1 MWRGFLA
8 ACRYSFNC
16 WSESFRPNHVFHQNK
31 KGIRQISHAVRKKRS
46 FWVRDVPR
54 FAGEKRGASVS
65 IIYLPTH
72 VKLAPVVVPC
82 GRRRPE
88 PIVLTATIIP
98 PRPHPSR
105 DPAPGNAKLRTAPEA
120 ASGAEFRRRS
130 IPLWHEAHSERG
142 YSARRCQTAD
152 RSPHFG
158 SDQTA

>member
-1 MWRGFLA
+1 MCRGFLA
-8 ACRYSFNC
+8 SCRYSFNC
-16 WSESFRPNHVFHQNK
+16 WSVSFRPNHVFHQNK

-54 FAGEKRGASVS
+54 FAGEERGSSVS
-65 IIYLPTH
+65 IIYLQPQTG
-72 VKLAPVVVPC
+72 AVVVPC
-82 GRRRPE
+82 GRTRPE

-105 DPAPGNAKLRTAPEA
+105 DLAPDNAKLRTAPEA

-130 IPLWHEAHSERG
+130 ILPWHEAHSGRG